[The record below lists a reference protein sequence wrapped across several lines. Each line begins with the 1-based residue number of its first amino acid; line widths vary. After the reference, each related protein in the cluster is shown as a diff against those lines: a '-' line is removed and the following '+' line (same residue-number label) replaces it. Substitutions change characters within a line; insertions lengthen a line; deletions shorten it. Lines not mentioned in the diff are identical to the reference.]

1 MYRSDSVKMQ
11 HSFRSLP
18 SESPRKRYSEPGG
31 GYPHTNPGGKAR
43 YDSVVSSRQHKED
56 LSEYYQSKREPKEDR
71 GPKYTYFPIT
81 KEWQK
86 EKSKLLDIPLE
97 KYIRC
102 SDMKQFY
109 QDTPPLETLTVRGDG
124 NCFFRAISAVV
135 SGSEAEHMTV
145 RTAVTK
151 HVSDHPD
158 MYRTFLMS
166 RGGMT
171 KYISSMTRSREWA
184 TDTEIMATATLLRTV
199 IMVYSPIQFGGKTEY
214 HWQTFKP
221 LDNPEMTYPVIY
233 LSNKNEHFDP
243 VLDVDSKDEDPKPEP
258 KSFEF

>member
-1 MYRSDSVKMQ
+1 ME
-11 HSFRSLP
+11 HSFQNLSLN
-18 SESPRKRYSEPGG
+18 SPRKTRDPGG
-31 GYPHTNPGGKAR
+31 GVPHINPGGRAR
-43 YDSVVSSRQHKED
+43 YDTVVDSIPHRED
-56 LSEYYQSKREPKEDR
+56 ISGYYHSKRESKEEKT
-71 GPKYTYFPIT
+71 PKYTYYPIT
-81 KEWQK
+81 NVWQK
-86 EKSKLLDIPLE
+86 EKSRLLDIPLE
-97 KYIRC
+97 KYINC
-102 SDMKQFY
+102 ADMKQFS
-109 QDTPPLETLTVRGDG
+109 QTSPPKQTLTVRGDG

-158 MYRTFLMS
+158 MYRTFLLS

-171 KYISSMTRSREWA
+171 KYISSMKRSREWA

-221 LDNPEMTYPVIY
+221 LDNTEMTHPVIY

-243 VLDVDSKDEDPKPEP
+243 VLDVETEDTLHTKP
-258 KSFEF
+258 KSLQY

>member
-1 MYRSDSVKMQ
+1 MQ
-11 HSFRSLP
+11 NSFRSL
-18 SESPRKRYSEPGG
+18 SDSQGKRHREPGG
-31 GYPHTNPGGKAR
+31 GYPYTNPGGKAR
-43 YDSVVSSRQHKED
+43 YDSMVESGKHKED
-56 LSEYYQSKREPKEDR
+56 LTEYYRPKREPKEES
-71 GPKYTYFPIT
+71 GPRYTYFPIT

-86 EKSKLLDIPLE
+86 EKSRLLDIPLE
-97 KYIRC
+97 KYIKC
-102 SDMKQFY
+102 AELKQFK
-109 QDTPPLETLTVRGDG
+109 QDSPPRDTLTVRGDG

-171 KYISSMTRSREWA
+171 KYMSSMTRSREWA

-233 LSNKNEHFDP
+233 LSNENDHFDP
-243 VLDVDSKDEDPKPEP
+243 VLDVDTRDLERTPKP
-258 KSFEF
+258 KTFEF

>member
-1 MYRSDSVKMQ
+1 MQ

-97 KYIRC
+97 KFIRC

-171 KYISSMTRSREWA
+171 KYMSSMTRSREWA